1 MAMRHGF
8 TSEGEADLARTVAQQ
23 PLLAFDFD
31 GTLAPIVTRPSEARV
46 PLPTLRRLRRLK
58 QRLPLAVISGRTVA
72 DLERRLGFEPDHV
85 VGNHGAEDARYGVPP
100 EWRAALDGL
109 RDRLHGAAAELQRAG
124 VGIED
129 KGASI
134 ALHYRLAHD
143 QRQAVDVIGQVLQP
157 IDPGLHVF
165 GGKMVT
171 NVVSALADD
180 KAAALRRIA
189 DRAEVHAVLY
199 LGDDVNDEPVFAAHD
214 PRWLTVRVGADAHD
228 SAARYFISGPR
239 EVPRLLD
246 RILRLL
252 ATPDAA

>member
-1 MAMRHGF
+1 MRPVF
-8 TSEGEADLARTVAQQ
+8 TPEGEADLARTVAQQ

-31 GTLAPIVTRPSEARV
+31 GTLAPIVARPTDARV
-46 PLPTLRRLRRLK
+46 PLATLRRLRRLK

-85 VGNHGAEDARYGVPP
+85 VGNHGAEDSVAGVPS
-100 EWRAALDGL
+100 EWRAALDDL
-109 RDRLHGAAAELQRAG
+109 RERLGGAAVALQRAG
-124 VGIED
+124 VSVED
-129 KGASI
+129 KGASM
-134 ALHYRLAHD
+134 ALHYRQAAD
-143 QRQAVDVIGQVLQP
+143 RRQALDLIGKLLYP
-157 IDPGLHVF
+157 IDPKLHVF

-199 LGDDVNDEPVFAAHD
+199 LGDDVNDEPVFATRNPH
-214 PRWLTVRVGADAHD
+214 WLTVRVGMADGHE
-228 SAARYFISGPR
+228 SAARYFITGPR

-246 RILRLL
+246 RILLL
-252 ATPDAA
+252 LERAA